1 MSDDAA
7 RLLSAELL
15 ATADALR
22 NVRARLV
29 HLVRDGSWPEG
40 AFPDLTTVQ
49 VLGLDVAEA
58 LERLAKGS
66 EPAQRTPT
74 PYDSDERR

>member
-29 HLVRDGSWPEG
+29 QLVHDGRWPEG
-40 AFPDLTTVQ
+40 SFPDLTTVQ

-66 EPAQRTPT
+66 EPLPRTPS
-74 PYDSDERR
+74 PYDPDERR